1 MAIPTGQSPVLWEQD
16 SFLRVKVKEEEEASL
31 SHSQG
36 SSPSSAA
43 HPEAARLRFRHFRY
57 EEASC
62 PHQALAQLRELCCQW
77 LKPESS
83 SKEQMLEL
91 LVLEQFLGAL
101 PPEIQAWVGAQC
113 PKSGKEAAV
122 LVEALTQLLDKRG
135 WGPGEEHEEAV
146 CKQSG
151 THELQPPDMAT
162 ETLTAVSPKSTIAH
176 TCKPESSSE
185 SQPDFL
191 GALWMKSGA
200 QEMDFRKDLALLHM
214 DALKDQ
220 PDHESEVSGNSSNVW
235 ANFPSQD
242 KASSAEK
249 FDPSYNYGTVPSDVY
264 SGKKL
269 PKYGERMRTFQNAS
283 ALEAHQKS
291 PSQKMPYACI
301 ECGKAFSRS
310 THLAQHQVVHT
321 GAKPHAC
328 KECGKA
334 FRRATHL
341 TQHQRIHT
349 GEKPYK
355 CDECGKTFSR
365 STHLTQHQRVHTGE
379 RPYECDMC
387 GKAFSQSTH
396 LTQHQRIH
404 TGEKPYRC
412 EVCGRAFS
420 DCSALVRHLRI
431 HSGEKPYQCKECPKA
446 FAQSSSLIEHQRTH
460 TGEKPYKCSDCG
472 KAFSRSSA
480 LMVHLK
486 IHITVLQ

>member
-1 MAIPTGQSPVLWEQD
+1 MAIPKCPLSPVLWEQGG
-16 SFLRVKVKEEEEASL
+16 FLQVKVKEEEEAGLSL
-31 SHSQG
+31 SQG
-36 SSPSSAA
+36 SSPSPTA

-57 EEASC
+57 EEASS

-77 LKPESS
+77 LRPESS

-113 PKSGKEAAV
+113 PRSGKEAAV
-122 LVEALTQLLDKRG
+122 LVEDLTQLLDKRG
-135 WGPGEEHEEAV
+135 WEPGVEREEAGG
-146 CKQSG
+146 KESG
-151 THELQPPDMAT
+151 TDELQPPDMAT
-162 ETLTAVSPKSTIAH
+162 EPRTGGVSPKSTAAH
-176 TCKPESSSE
+176 TCKPESRSE
-185 SQPDFL
+185 SQSELL
-191 GALWMKSGA
+191 GALWMKSAA
-200 QEMDFRKDLALLHM
+200 QGMNFRKDLEPHT

-220 PDHESEVSGNSSNVW
+220 PGHESDASGNSSNTW
-235 ANFPSQD
+235 SNLPSQD

-249 FDPSYNYGTVPSDVY
+249 FGPLYDYGTVPPDIY
-264 SGKKL
+264 SGKK
-269 PKYGERMRTFQNAS
+269 PSKYGECMRTFQNTS
-283 ALEAHQKS
+283 ALEAHQTGH
-291 PSQKMPYACI
+291 SQKMPYACI

-334 FRRATHL
+334 FRRVTHL

-355 CDECGKTFSR
+355 CEACGRAFSR

-379 RPYECDMC
+379 RPYECDLC

-396 LTQHQRIH
+396 LTQHQRTH

-412 EVCGRAFS
+412 EACGRAFS

-431 HSGEKPYQCKECPKA
+431 HSGEKPYQCKDCPKA

-460 TGEKPYKCSDCG
+460 TG
-472 KAFSRSSA
+472 RSLTSA
-480 LMVHLK
+480 ATAGRPSAAAQLSWF
-486 IHITVLQ
+486 T